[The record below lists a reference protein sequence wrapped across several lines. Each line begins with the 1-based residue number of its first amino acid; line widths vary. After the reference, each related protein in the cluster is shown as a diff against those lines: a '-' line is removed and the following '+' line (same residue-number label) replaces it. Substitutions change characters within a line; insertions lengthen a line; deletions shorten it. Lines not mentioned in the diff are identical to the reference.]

1 MLVLFL
7 LHFLLD
13 LAGELYKTFGYYS
26 RVGVSLAAGV

>member
-13 LAGELYKTFGYYS
+13 LAKELYKTFGYYTD
-26 RVGVSLAAGV
+26 GHC